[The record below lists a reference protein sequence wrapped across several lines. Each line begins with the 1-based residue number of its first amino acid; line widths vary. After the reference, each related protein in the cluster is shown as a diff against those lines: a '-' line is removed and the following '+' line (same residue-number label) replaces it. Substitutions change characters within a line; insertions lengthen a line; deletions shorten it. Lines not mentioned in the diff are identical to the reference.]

1 MAKTIGFNIRLNV
14 DGKEVVVQCKK
25 GIDDLS
31 RALGTIPGKAGAIQ
45 RSFMGFAAVTTT
57 IQGMYSGLQQIAGV
71 MTTYIQKANAAT
83 EAQVKLR
90 TVMMQRM
97 QATQQDI
104 DAINELVKSQT
115 ALGVVGGTVQRSG
128 LQQLAT
134 FASQRSTLETLL
146 PAMNNLLVQQNG
158 INSTSE
164 NAVGIGPTVGI
175 VGEYAGASQNPEVIA
190 PLDKLRTLIEPRD
203 TGGLSGRVVFRVKG
217 RELEG
222 VMERQRR
229 FEGRT

>member
-31 RALGTIPGKAGAIQ
+31 RALGTIPGKAGAIRQ
-45 RSFMGFAAVTTT
+45 SFMGFAAVTTT

-134 FASQRSTLETLL
+134 FAGQRST
-146 PAMNNLLVQQNG
+146 
-158 INSTSE
+158 S
-164 NAVGIGPTVGI
+164 
-175 VGEYAGASQNPEVIA
+175 
-190 PLDKLRTLIEPRD
+190 
-203 TGGLSGRVVFRVKG
+203 
-217 RELEG
+217 
-222 VMERQRR
+222 
-229 FEGRT
+229 